1 AELREVLLNLLFNA
15 ADAMPEGGRIEIT
28 TRPSRVPG
36 SADLEVRDT
45 GQGMPETVRARIFE
59 PFFSTKGAKGSGLG
73 LAVAYSI
80 ISRRGGEISVE
91 SRVGEGT
98 TFTLRLPY
106 VPLPAAAPRTTHLTA
121 PPPPTP
127 SVA

>member
-1 AELREVLLNLLFNA
+1 MATPASTCACIWRRRGACRAL
-15 ADAMPEGGRIEIT
+15 
-28 TRPSRVPG
+28 PSTLPRASRAPG

-45 GQGMPETVRARIFE
+45 GQGMPESVRARIFE
-59 PFFSTKGAKGSGLG
+59 PFYSTKGAKGSGLG

-91 SRVGEGT
+91 SELGHGT

-106 VPLPAAAPRTTHLTA
+106 VPSPA
-121 PPPPTP
+121 
-127 SVA
+127 